1 MDRGIIPSERLE
13 TMIGF
18 IKIALFLWIAS
29 TVYRWYK
36 KSVLNR
42 AERRQAAEYHSAS
55 NPRVPPSGRIEDAD
69 FEEMDGD
76 TGKSR

>member
-1 MDRGIIPSERLE
+1 
-13 TMIGF
+13 MIGF
-18 IKIALFLWIAS
+18 IKIVLFLWIAA

-36 KSVLNR
+36 KSVSSR
-42 AERRQAAEYHSAS
+42 AERKQAAARHSDS
-55 NPRVPPSGRIEDAD
+55 SPRVPHSGNIVDAD

>member
-1 MDRGIIPSERLE
+1 
-13 TMIGF
+13 MIGF
-18 IKIALFLWIAS
+18 IKVALFLWIAA

-36 KSVLNR
+36 KSVANR
-42 AERRQAAEYHSAS
+42 AERKQATERRSDS
-55 NPRVPPSGRIEDAD
+55 NPRVPHSGSIVDAD

>member
-1 MDRGIIPSERLE
+1 
-13 TMIGF
+13 MIGL
-18 IKIALFLWIAS
+18 IKIVLFLWIAA

-36 KSVLNR
+36 KSALNR
-42 AERRQAAEYHSAS
+42 ANRRPGVDHSAPGS
-55 NPRVPPSGRIEDAD
+55 RMPHSGPIVDAD